1 MRKFIYIIIIC
12 AVALLSSGCERGLLD
27 KISYK
32 ALPDTY
38 VLDTQEGLEK
48 LLIGCYDDLQSRY
61 YYGGVLYLYEAC
73 KGPDFFQRSVGGGY
87 AFRVENRYG
96 EGSRLNGNA
105 FNAWKTIYNVIR
117 NTTII
122 IDSIDDVTGDISALR
137 RIKGE
142 AYALRGLAYFDLLR
156 LFSHPPKFSCS
167 WGSAYKVPPTDP
179 ALYDDSGT
187 TVIANTEYYCWGVPI
202 VENMEMGFNILDY
215 RVKRATADES
225 WNYVCEQL
233 EKAYSM
239 LDGMA
244 SEQGRIN
251 AAAVLGL
258 RTRVALFMEDY
269 LSVVELGKEWM
280 SKYESNYGL
289 ISHDNWAAQY
299 YKPFNSESI
308 WELKYS
314 QDDNL
319 GANSINY
326 WARKLTYQAPGLPED
341 GTVKENIGYAKL
353 GLTSGS
359 STMGYENLTKYGE
372 IDVRTYLIC
381 DLGVPG
387 TDYKAIRKYVGDP
400 YHFVHNIPV
409 IRLPEIYLNMSEAYF
424 KMGNVVLANEYLSR
438 VTVARRKAEASAG
451 LVEDILDER
460 RREFIFEGQ
469 TYWDWARNGR
479 KITGRQI
486 IESIT
491 SNGDISFPSTKTVY
505 PIPLAELNANPAI
518 RNQQNPGYSA
528 WYLATEQE
536 EE

>member
-1 MRKFIYIIIIC
+1 MNMKKILYTVFVC
-12 AVALLSSGCERGLLD
+12 AAVLLSSGCERGLLD
-27 KISYK
+27 KISYES
-32 ALPDTY
+32 LPEEY
-38 VLDTQEGLEK
+38 VLETQEGLQK
-48 LLIGCYDDLQSRY
+48 LMVGCYDDLQSKN
-61 YYGGVLYLYEAC
+61 YYGGILYLYEAC
-73 KGPDFFQRSVGGGY
+73 KGPDFFQRSVSGGY

-96 EGSRLNGNA
+96 EGSRMNGNA

-117 NTTII
+117 NTTLI
-122 IDSIDDVTGDISALR
+122 IDSIDDVTGDISTLR
-137 RIKGE
+137 QIKGE

-156 LFSHPPKFSCS
+156 LFSHPPKFSCT
-167 WGSAYKVPPTDP
+167 WGSSYMTPPTDP

-202 VENMEMGFNILDY
+202 VDSIEMGFNILDY

-225 WNYVCEQL
+225 WNYVCEQFD
-233 EKAYSM
+233 KAYSL
-239 LDGMA
+239 LDGMP
-244 SEQGRIN
+244 SEPGHVN

-269 LSVVELGKEWM
+269 HTVVELGKDWM

-289 ISHDNWAAQY
+289 LPYDNYAAQY
-299 YKPFNSESI
+299 YKPFNSESV

-326 WARKLTYQAPGLPED
+326 WARKVTYQSYGLPED
-341 GTVKENIGYAKL
+341 GTVRENIGYAKL
-353 GLTSGS
+353 GLTFGS
-359 STMGYENLTKYGE
+359 ATMGYEAMTAYDN
-372 IDVRTYLIC
+372 DVRQYLIC

-387 TDYKAIRKYVGDP
+387 MEYRTIRRYVGDP

-424 KMGNVVLANEYLSR
+424 KMGNITLANEYLSR
-438 VTVARRKAEASAG
+438 VTVARRKSEASAG
-451 LVEDILDER
+451 VLNDILDER

-469 TYWDWARNGR
+469 TYWDWARNDR
-479 KITGRQI
+479 HITGRQI

-528 WYLATEQE
+528 WYLATEE